1 MNGSVFNRVF
11 SLRIWIAIAIL
22 LTELVFL
29 NYRLD
34 AGLAVLLSSATLT
47 AALLLQLRYAVRED
61 SSTPADIAVFI
72 FNWLFLDLA
81 PKIQLMTAAQQLV
94 NTSSASEDG
103 IAITNLVCAAFIVL
117 FTGFY
122 AFLAGR
128 KSSPAPAAAAPDLPV
143 ARPPAIPASGVAI
156 TLLVCIVAVAG
167 VAPLVYH
174 SVDDQVEIT
183 PKLLILNRYLL
194 FLPAAALLILL
205 QETLRLPGKV
215 WFTRVCTLGL
225 LLLLVLVTENPYLEK
240 RNALGPLYLCL
251 ILVGFQGWLNSRTRR
266 MLLLVGGMVIVFPA
280 ISVFTHNKSQGL
292 LDVSFAQMAE
302 RIEEYY
308 FSINYDAWANV
319 YTSVEVVAKHGCQ
332 WGHQLIGSLFFFV
345 PSSLWTT
352 KPLSTGI
359 FLGYYLINHYGM
371 WFTNLS
377 APLVAEGYLDF
388 GWAGVALY
396 AGVLAFLV
404 NLLNNL
410 ARRADRWVNLPLAMY
425 GSMFLVFL
433 MRGSLMVAVGFAAGA
448 FLSFATASM
457 LLSVRVGLRRE
468 PLELPASYARN

>member
-11 SLRIWIAIAIL
+11 SVRIWIAIAIL

-34 AGLAVLLSSATLT
+34 AGFAVLVSSATLS
-47 AALLLQLRYAVRED
+47 AALLAQLRYGVRED

-81 PKIQLMTAAQQLV
+81 PKIQLMTASRQLV
-94 NTSSASEDG
+94 NTSSVTEDG
-103 IAITNLVCAAFIVL
+103 IAITNLVCAVFVAL
-117 FTGFY
+117 FTVFY
-122 AFLAGR
+122 AALAGR
-128 KSSPAPAAAAPDLPV
+128 KPAMVRGAASDPSEVTPAA
-143 ARPPAIPASGVAI
+143 ISASGVGV
-156 TLLVCIVAVAG
+156 TLLVCILAVAAI
-167 VAPLVYH
+167 APLVYH
-174 SVDDQVEIT
+174 SIDDQVEIT

-205 QETLRLPGKV
+205 QETLHLPGKI

-225 LLLLVLVTENPYLEK
+225 LLLLVLVTENPHLEK

-251 ILVGFQGWLNSRTRR
+251 ILVGCQRWLNSRTRR
-266 MLLLVGGMVIVFPA
+266 LLLLVGGMVIVFPA

-292 LDVSFAQMAE
+292 LDVSFAEMGE
-302 RIEEYY
+302 RIEQYY

-332 WGHQLIGSLFFFV
+332 WGHQLLGSLLFFV

-433 MRGSLMVAVGFAAGA
+433 LRGSLMVAMGFAAGA
-448 FLSFATASM
+448 FLSFVTAHM
-457 LLSVRVGLRRE
+457 LLSTRLGLRPS
-468 PLELPASYARN
+468 PLYARS